1 MTAHGES
8 LGRGV
13 DMAHQGGAFK
23 VNSGNRFMHCSVAP
37 GLPAATLNSQC
48 RNFSQIA
55 DFAH

>member
-8 LGRGV
+8 LGRGA

-23 VNSGNRFMHCSVAP
+23 VNSGNRFMRCPVAP
-37 GLPAATLNSQC
+37 GLLAATPNSRC